1 VSRVTEAET
10 SDASRRT
17 HLANERT
24 TLAWWRSGLTAF
36 AVSLGAGR
44 VAPDLA
50 HGATRWPYAVVGVG
64 YGLLGIGY
72 VAYGSRRQRAV
83 AAAVARGEYVPPEP
97 LAIAVLTVA
106 ALILGVATV
115 ALVAFDA

>member
-1 VSRVTEAET
+1 MTEAET
-10 SDASRRT
+10 KDASRRT

-83 AAAVARGEYVPPEP
+83 AAAVARGEYAPPEP
-97 LAIAVLTVA
+97 LAIAVLTAA
-106 ALILGVATV
+106 ALVLGMATV